1 MAGVRAYFVLAVALG
16 LLLATAVYVWRSR
29 KGDLRRA
36 VGVGALC
43 LGVVFAG
50 YVFGT
55 GDAWW
60 YRVIDPRV
68 ATTATPSQVLPGEPQ
83 PQATAEPPRLTRMR
97 ERGVAVVA
105 SVLEQIEDYRA
116 GFEQAGG
123 ATNVVPAARGE
134 RRVTEDLLSGLA
146 LVFVPITLV
155 RGLGLADFDGG
166 RGLLLVTDV
175 DTLVLDLSFGLAV
188 VLLFVYRR
196 RIGPNLPYVC
206 YNLCVALVTTLLL
219 AYVVT
224 NLGAL
229 VRLRHLMVVPFCL
242 LPLAVCRRAEP
253 TAAPH
258 GARAER
264 IA

>member
-1 MAGVRAYFVLAVALG
+1 M
-16 LLLATAVYVWRSR
+16 
-29 KGDLRRA
+29 
-36 VGVGALC
+36 
-43 LGVVFAG
+43 
-50 YVFGT
+50 
-55 GDAWW
+55 
-60 YRVIDPRV
+60 
-68 ATTATPSQVLPGEPQ
+68 
-83 PQATAEPPRLTRMR
+83 
-97 ERGVAVVA
+97 
-105 SVLEQIEDYRA
+105 
-116 GFEQAGG
+116 
-123 ATNVVPAARGE
+123 
-134 RRVTEDLLSGLA
+134 TEDLLSGLA